1 MKILIEQIC
10 ISKTGLLSAN
20 ALKYEENEKM
30 PPQAAILVRDSAE
43 ASKILVDALETVI
56 KNPLGHAALN
66 LVAKAAGMGDYILTG
81 LEVYIYREPCL
92 MCSMALSHS
101 RIKRLFYLKKCGTDG
116 SCGTRESIHTLPAL
130 NHRFQVFYG
139 THSVF

>member
-1 MKILIEQIC
+1 MKILIKQIF

-20 ALKYEENEKM
+20 SLKYEEDEKM

-43 ASKILVDALETVI
+43 ASEILVDALETVI

-66 LVAKAAGMGDYILTG
+66 LVAKAAGMGEYILTG
-81 LEVYIYREPCL
+81 LEVYLYREPCL

>member
-1 MKILIEQIC
+1 
-10 ISKTGLLSAN
+10 
-20 ALKYEENEKM
+20 M
-30 PPQAAILVRDSAE
+30 PPQAAILVRDSPE
-43 ASKILVDALETVI
+43 ASEILVDALETVI
-56 KNPLGHAALN
+56 KDPLGHAALN
-66 LVAKAAGMGDYILTG
+66 LVAKAAGMGEYILTG
-81 LEVYIYREPCL
+81 LEVYMYREPCL

-139 THSVF
+139 TLKLPCFKKINKTFFEGGFEERRGEKRKAEK